1 MDRAGVIHAP
11 VGKVS
16 FGAEKLLQNLAALM
30 DALMRLKPTTAK
42 GTYMKGIHLSTTMG
56 PGIPVDNTDVK
67 NLLRRSKGGPGC
79 AR

>member
-42 GTYMKGIHLSTTMG
+42 GLT
-56 PGIPVDNTDVK
+56 
-67 NLLRRSKGGPGC
+67 
-79 AR
+79 

>member
-30 DALMRLKPTTAK
+30 DALVRLKPDHRK
-42 GTYMKGIHLSTTMG
+42 GTYMKGIHLSHHHG
-56 PGIPVDNTDVK
+56 SGDSGGHQRREESGEHAVK
-67 NLLRRSKGGPGC
+67 EIRG
-79 AR
+79 A